1 MAVAENF
8 NTLPINLKSGSL
20 EVRLAENSLEIDA
33 AQALRYK
40 VFYEEMMAKSTIKQN
55 KLKRDIDDFDHYFDH
70 ILVFDNKI
78 KGSTREKVIGTYR
91 LNRGQHYNKEKLFY
105 TSNEYDISN
114 LINYKGNILELGRSC
129 VAKDYRTG
137 STMQLLWSFIAQY
150 VLKYEIKI
158 MFGCASFPGIKA
170 ELHKKAFDYL
180 YRNYL
185 APKDIRPIAL
195 KNRYVNMKYKGSV
208 EYSFKEFLS
217 QIPPLIK
224 GYIRLGAFIGDGAV
238 IDYDFNTTDICIVL
252 PTEKIASRYKL
263 HYDRK

>member
-78 KGSTREKVIGTYR
+78 KGSIREKVIGTYR

-129 VAKDYRTG
+129 VAKG
-137 STMQLLWSFIAQY
+137 L
-150 VLKYEIKI
+150 
-158 MFGCASFPGIKA
+158 
-170 ELHKKAFDYL
+170 
-180 YRNYL
+180 
-185 APKDIRPIAL
+185 
-195 KNRYVNMKYKGSV
+195 
-208 EYSFKEFLS
+208 
-217 QIPPLIK
+217 
-224 GYIRLGAFIGDGAV
+224 
-238 IDYDFNTTDICIVL
+238 
-252 PTEKIASRYKL
+252 
-263 HYDRK
+263 